1 MIGRETTESFGK
13 KSSAMAERSGALL
26 WKGVAAMFT
35 VETASPEETA
45 ALAERIGALCPAGAV
60 FALAG
65 DLGAGKTLFV
75 QGLARGMGFSGEVT
89 SPTFNLMN
97 VYEGKMRLTH
107 FDVYRLER
115 AEELYDI
122 GFYEYADDSEGVVV
136 VEWFDKFRE
145 EMPEDYVRVTIER
158 VAPLAGKANS
168 EEAADRRRMC
178 FSLVGVQLKE
188 FFEEMRDVVDS
199 GD

>member
-1 MIGRETTESFGK
+1 
-13 KSSAMAERSGALL
+13 
-26 WKGVAAMFT
+26 MFT
-35 VETASPEETA
+35 VETASPKETA
-45 ALAERIGALCPAGAV
+45 ALAERIGALCPAGTV

-97 VYEGKMRLTH
+97 VYEGKMCLTH

-136 VEWFDKFRE
+136 VEWFDKFSE
-145 EMPEDYVRVTIER
+145 EMPADYVCVAIER
-158 VAPLAGKANS
+158 VASLAGKANS
-168 EEAADRRRMC
+168 EEAADRRRLC

>member
-1 MIGRETTESFGK
+1 
-13 KSSAMAERSGALL
+13 
-26 WKGVAAMFT
+26 MFT
-35 VETASPEETA
+35 VRTSSPEETA
-45 ALAERIGALCPAGAV
+45 ALGERIGTICPRGAV

-75 QGLARGMGFSGEVT
+75 QGLARGLGFSGEGT

-136 VEWFDKFRE
+136 VEWFDKFSE
-145 EMPEDYVRVTIER
+145 EMPADYVRVTIER
-158 VAPLAGKANS
+158 VASPSAVFCS
-168 EEAADRRRMC
+168 CRSAAQGI
-178 FSLVGVQLKE
+178 F
-188 FFEEMRDVVDS
+188 
-199 GD
+199 

>member
-1 MIGRETTESFGK
+1 
-13 KSSAMAERSGALL
+13 
-26 WKGVAAMFT
+26 MFT

-45 ALAERIGALCPAGAV
+45 ALAERIGALCPAGTV
-60 FALAG
+60 FTLAG

-75 QGLARGMGFSGEVT
+75 QGLARGLGFSGEVT

-107 FDVYRLER
+107 FDVYRLEC

-136 VEWFDKFRE
+136 VEWFDKFSE
-145 EMPEDYVRVTIER
+145 EMPADYVRVTIER
-158 VAPLAGKANS
+158 VASSSGEVDS
-168 EEAADRRRMC
+168 EEATDRRRLC

>member
-1 MIGRETTESFGK
+1 
-13 KSSAMAERSGALL
+13 
-26 WKGVAAMFT
+26 MFT

-45 ALAERIGALCPAGAV
+45 ALAERIGALCPAGTV

-107 FDVYRLER
+107 FDVYRL
-115 AEELYDI
+115 
-122 GFYEYADDSEGVVV
+122 V
-136 VEWFDKFRE
+136 DKFSE
-145 EMPEDYVRVTIER
+145 EMPADYVRVTIER
-158 VAPLAGKANS
+158 VASSAGEVDS
-168 EEAADRRRMC
+168 EEAADRRRLC
-178 FSLVGVQLKE
+178 FSLVGVRLKE

>member
-13 KSSAMAERSGALL
+13 KPSAMAEGSGALL

-45 ALAERIGALCPAGAV
+45 ALAERIGALCPAGTV
-60 FALAG
+60 
-65 DLGAGKTLFV
+65 FV
-75 QGLARGMGFSGEVT
+75 QGLARGLGFSGEVT

-145 EMPEDYVRVTIER
+145 EMPADYVRVTIER
-158 VAPLAGKANS
+158 VASSSGEVDS
-168 EEAADRRRMC
+168 EEAADRRRLC

>member
-1 MIGRETTESFGK
+1 MIGKETME
-13 KSSAMAERSGALL
+13 GAAGRLRASL
-26 WKGVAAMFT
+26 CQKRRLFRKGVAAMFT
-35 VETASPEETA
+35 VRTSSPEETA
-45 ALAERIGALCPAGAV
+45 ALGERIGTICPRGAV

-65 DLGAGKTLFV
+65 VLGAGKTLFV
-75 QGLARGMGFSGEVT
+75 QGLARGLGFSGEVT

-136 VEWFDKFRE
+136 VEWFDKFSE
-145 EMPEDYVRVTIER
+145 EMPADYVRVTIER
-158 VAPLAGKANS
+158 VASSAGEVDS
-168 EEAADRRRMC
+168 EEAADRRRLC

>member
-13 KSSAMAERSGALL
+13 ILSAMAEGSGALL
-26 WKGVAAMFT
+26 WKGVAVMFT

-45 ALAERIGALCPAGAV
+45 ALAERIGGLCPAETV

-75 QGLARGMGFSGEVT
+75 QGLARGLGFSGEVT

-122 GFYEYADDSEGVVV
+122 GFYEYSA
-136 VEWFDKFRE
+136 E
-145 EMPEDYVRVTIER
+145 E
-158 VAPLAGKANS
+158 AGS
-168 EEAADRRRMC
+168 EEAANRRRLC

>member
-1 MIGRETTESFGK
+1 
-13 KSSAMAERSGALL
+13 
-26 WKGVAAMFT
+26 MFT

-45 ALAERIGALCPAGAV
+45 ALAERIGTLCPAGTV

-75 QGLARGMGFSGEVT
+75 QGLARGLGFSGEVT

-122 GFYEYADDSEGVVV
+122 GFYEYADDPEGVVV
-136 VEWFDKFRE
+136 IEWFDKFRE
-145 EMPEDYVRVTIER
+145 EMPADYVCVTIER
-158 VAPLAGKANS
+158 VASSAEEAGS
-168 EEAADRRRMC
+168 EEAANRRRLC
-178 FSLVGVQLKE
+178 FSLVGEQLKE